1 MNRSFQL
8 FLQND
13 SLCLPT
19 GLACYKNEVM
29 LIHDNC
35 SAVLPCNGIYA
46 DVVKHDVEDLP
57 MDKHVKHVLVKYRE
71 YKAGFN
77 YDPGKLQ
84 LSKVMVT
91 YQYSYRDWTG
101 SKHSPGQNT
110 FWYFFI

>member
-1 MNRSFQL
+1 MNRSVQL

-19 GLACYKNEVM
+19 GLACYKNKVM
-29 LIHDNC
+29 LSQDDC
-35 SAVLPCNGIYA
+35 SVLPCTGIYA
-46 DVVKHDVEDLP
+46 DVVKHGAEDLP

-84 LSKVMVT
+84 LSKVLSLT
-91 YQYSYRDWTG
+91 CQYSQRLDR
-101 SKHSPGQNT
+101 
-110 FWYFFI
+110 I